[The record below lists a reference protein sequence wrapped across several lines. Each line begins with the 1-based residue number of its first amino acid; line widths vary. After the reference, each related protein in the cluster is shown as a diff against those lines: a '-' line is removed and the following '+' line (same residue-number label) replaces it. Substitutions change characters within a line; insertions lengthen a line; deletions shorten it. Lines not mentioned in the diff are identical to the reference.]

1 MKEWNFPFLWKGFL
15 RSSKRRN
22 FYIHSWPK
30 FSRKT
35 EALACARE
43 RERAF
48 AWSANECLP
57 GRTPAVPS
65 RCAAPDLADVR
76 LAHAAPGLAGTGAA
90 CAASTRTLHCAARAP
105 LGRYTAP
112 PAPRCTAP
120 PSHGLTSAWS
130 HPLGALFLGKDKER
144 EGCWIFYLAPS
155 YSYGG

>member
-1 MKEWNFPFLWKGFL
+1 MKEWKWNFPFLWKGFL

-30 FSRKT
+30 FSQKT
-35 EALACARE
+35 EALARE
-43 RERAF
+43 RERERSHGART
-48 AWSANECLP
+48 SVCL
-57 GRTPAVPS
+57 PS

-90 CAASTRTLHCAARAP
+90 CAAPARTLHCAARAP
-105 LGRYTAP
+105 LGHCTAP

-120 PSHGLTSAWS
+120 PSLGLTSAWS

-144 EGCWIFYLAPS
+144 EGCRIFYLAPS

>member
-30 FSRKT
+30 FSQKT
-35 EALACARE
+35 EALARARE
-43 RERAF
+43 RELV
-48 AWSANECLP
+48 WSADECLP

-65 RCAAPDLADVR
+65 RCAAPA
-76 LAHAAPGLAGTGAA
+76 
-90 CAASTRTLHCAARAP
+90 RTLHCAARAP

-120 PSHGLTSAWS
+120 PSLGLTSAWS